1 MGPPIIKNIE
11 MRIKKIAKIVGISIL
26 IILFISIYNSVYFDI
41 PKNEIIAKHAKG
53 ASDFLELADGSKIH
67 FRDEGNKDGKVLLL
81 VHGFNGSLFNY
92 ESLVTYLSDN
102 YRVISLDLPAHGL
115 TGAVESDLYSHK
127 AYQNVIEEVVEI
139 LEVDKFYF
147 VGHSMGG
154 MIAWRYAL
162 DNLDQLNGLIII
174 GSAFFGNEQEF
185 EDFQTINAPP
195 LAFELIES
203 KFFIRLLEFIT
214 PRILVKEGISQSV
227 YDQSIVTNE
236 LVDQFHDII
245 LMEGT
250 RVSIGKL
257 AEVHEDDFIAD
268 PLDLRKITIP
278 SLIIHGE
285 EDNLVNIRFIDH
297 FIEQIPNSKLISYPK
312 TGHMIPMEVP
322 LELSE
327 DMKDFIN

>member
-1 MGPPIIKNIE
+1 VP
-11 MRIKKIAKIVGISIL
+11 
-26 IILFISIYNSVYFDI
+26 
-41 PKNEIIAKHAKG
+41 
-53 ASDFLELADGSKIH
+53 
-67 FRDEGNKDGKVLLL
+67 
-81 VHGFNGSLFNY
+81 
-92 ESLVTYLSDN
+92 YLSDN

-115 TGAVESDLYSHK
+115 TGALESDLYSHQ

-227 YDQSIVTNE
+227 YDQSIVTDE

-250 RVSIGKL
+250 RVAIGML
-257 AEVHEDDFIAD
+257 AEDLEINFIAN
-268 PLDLRKITIP
+268 PLDLRKINIP
-278 SLIIHGE
+278 SLILHGE
-285 EDNLVNIRFIDH
+285 EDNLVDIKFINH
-297 FIEQIPNSKLISYPK
+297 FVEQIPNVKLISYPNV
-312 TGHMIPMEVP
+312 GHMPPMEIP
-322 LELSE
+322 EELAN
-327 DMKDFIN
+327 DIQAFIKYN